1 MIINQVY
8 INISLLRTLVR
19 NSYMHHLN
27 EVTNF
32 IPNIKYNSHTLILL
46 NIQIFYTIENEY
58 SPDPL
63 PGESSQKMRERVSDA
78 LSDKLYV
85 SPALDTAS
93 WCNETGYSVY
103 LYVHKVLV
111 CILFFGIFAILLF
124 QVILKGINLLF
135 SCLFKHFNNL
145 LLLLL

>member
-111 CILFFGIFAILLF
+111 LQYDFRQYTTEICKRKHSQ
-124 QVILKGINLLF
+124 QVFRVRNGF
-135 SCLFKHFNNL
+135 
-145 LLLLL
+145 

>member
-111 CILFFGIFAILLF
+111 CTMYSIFWYFCNIT
-124 QVILKGINLLF
+124 VSSDIER
-135 SCLFKHFNNL
+135 H
-145 LLLLL
+145 